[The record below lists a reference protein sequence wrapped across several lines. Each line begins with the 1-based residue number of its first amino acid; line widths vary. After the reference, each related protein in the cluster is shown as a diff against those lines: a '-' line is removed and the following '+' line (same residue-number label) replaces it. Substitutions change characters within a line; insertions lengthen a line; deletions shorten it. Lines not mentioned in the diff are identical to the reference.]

1 MEPRTRYAKSGD
13 LHIAY
18 RTLGTGP
25 LDIVVIEQWFSNVEI
40 ERDVPPLARFN
51 DRLADIGRVIVFDKR
66 GVGLSDPVPATA
78 LPSLEEWMDDL
89 RAVMDAVGS
98 ERAAVVAS
106 MAGAYM
112 ASVFAATYPE
122 RTTALVLVDGFP
134 RFTSATDYP
143 WGRDPA
149 TAAELLDAFETRWGT
164 GMMLDL
170 FAPDL
175 AEDLAVRNAWS
186 RYERHSVS
194 PGTARAMVEMIG
206 ETDVRSVL
214 PAIRV
219 PALVLARSRAPVPA
233 AHGRYLA
240 DHIAGARFVEL
251 EGTTSLIWAG
261 DQEELVAEIQHF
273 LTGVRPAP
281 EPDRALATVMFT
293 DIVGS
298 TERAS
303 EVGDARWRTILD
315 EHNRVVR
322 AQLER
327 YRGREVKT
335 TGDGFMA
342 TFDGPARAVRCA
354 HAIVEAVRDAGVE
367 VRAGLH
373 TGEVELVP
381 GDVGGIAVH
390 IAARV
395 SAKAGAGEVLVSS
408 TVKDLVVG
416 SGIAFDERGEHVLK
430 GVPGE
435 WRLFALA

>member
-1 MEPRTRYAKSGD
+1 MEARTRYAKSGD

-18 RTLGTGP
+18 RTLGVGP
-25 LDIVVIEQWFSNVEI
+25 LDIMLLEQWFSNVEI
-40 ERDVPPLARFN
+40 ERDVPPLARFH

-66 GVGLSDPVPATA
+66 GVGLSDPVPTTS
-78 LPSLEEWMDDL
+78 LPPIEEWMDDL

-98 ERAAVVAS
+98 ERGAVVAS
-106 MAGAYM
+106 MAGGFM

-122 RTTALVLVDGFP
+122 RTTALVLVDAFA
-134 RFTSATDYP
+134 RFTRAADYP
-143 WGRDPA
+143 WGDDA
-149 TAAELLDAFETRWGT
+149 TTTGDRLSAFEGWGN

-170 FAPDL
+170 FAPEIAHD
-175 AEDLAVRNAWS
+175 AAVRNTWS

-194 PGTARAMVEMIG
+194 PGTALAMVQMIG
-206 ETDVRSVL
+206 ATDVRSVL

-219 PALVLARSRAPVPA
+219 PTLVLAHAQAPVPPG
-233 AHGRYLA
+233 HGRYLA
-240 DHIAGARFVEL
+240 EHIAGARFVEL
-251 EGTTSLIWAG
+251 EGTTSLMWAG
-261 DQEELVAEIQHF
+261 DQDALVAEIQHF

-281 EPDRALATVMFT
+281 EPDRALATLMFT

-298 TERAS
+298 TDRAA
-303 EVGDARWRTILD
+303 EVGDARWLAILD
-315 EHNRVVR
+315 EHNRIVR
-322 AQLER
+322 TQLDR
-327 YRGREVKT
+327 FRGHEVNT
-335 TGDGFMA
+335 TGDGFLA

-354 HAIVEAVRDAGVE
+354 VAIVDAVRDAGVE
-367 VRAGLH
+367 VRAGVH
-373 TGEVELVP
+373 TGEVELLP
-381 GDVGGIAVH
+381 GKVGGIAIH

-435 WRLFALA
+435 WRLFAVA